1 MASPFSISILV
12 YLHLLLLRHTSYAT
26 STSFT
31 IPLSKSS
38 AAAVTT
44 FSTADSP
51 DPWRLLNNLASASVA
66 RAHLLKRLN
75 TTSHLIKIQSFPRSY
90 GGYSIPLTF
99 GTPPQQLN
107 FVMDTGSSLVW
118 FPCTHRYVC
127 SDCNFPNIDPETI
140 HTFIPRLSTSVKIL
154 GCRNPKCGLLSDPDV
169 NNRCADCD
177 PKSAACSQACP
188 AYIIQYGSGA
198 TSGLLLLENLD
209 FPERIVPDFLIGC
222 SLFSNRQ
229 PEGIAGFGRG
239 PTSLPVQMGLKK
251 FSYCLLSHK
260 FDDAP
265 KSSALVLDTGDAEVA
280 GLSYT
285 PFRKNPVGSNTAFL
299 DYYYVTLRRII
310 VGEKRLKIPHSF
322 LVPGSDG
329 NGGTIVDSGSTFT
342 FMDKPVYDVV
352 AREFELQ
359 MGNYTRAADV
369 EKETSL
375 RPCFDVSQEK
385 TVSFPEL
392 YFAFK
397 GGAKM
402 GLPLTNYFSVLDRP
416 GVVCMTIVTSD
427 FIEPGSSVG
436 PAIIVGNYQQQNYYV
451 EYDLEKERFGFK
463 KQICT

>member
-1 MASPFSISILV
+1 MASLFTTISILTF
-12 YLHLLLLRHTSYAT
+12 LHLLHTSPAT
-26 STSFT
+26 SIIT

-38 AAAVTT
+38 TT
-44 FSTADSP
+44 TLTTHYAADSSN
-51 DPWRLLNNLASASVA
+51 PWRLLNNLASASIA
-66 RAHLLKRLN
+66 RAHHLKRQN
-75 TTSHLIKIQSFPRSY
+75 NTSHLIKIQSFPRSY

-118 FPCTHRYVC
+118 SPCTHRYVC
-127 SDCNFPNIDPETI
+127 SNCTFSNIDPNNI
-140 HTFIPRLSTSVKIL
+140 HTFIPRLSSSAKIL
-154 GCRNPKCGLLSDPDV
+154 GCRNPKCGLLFDPDV

-177 PKSAACSQACP
+177 PKSTSCSQACP

-209 FPERIVPDFLIGC
+209 FPERVVPDFLIGC
-222 SLFSNRQ
+222 SIFSNRQ

-265 KSSALVLDTGDAEVA
+265 KSSDLVLDSGNGKVA
-280 GLSYT
+280 GVRYT
-285 PFRKNPVGSNTAFL
+285 PFRKNPVGSNTAFQE
-299 DYYYVTLRRII
+299 YYYVTLRRII
-310 VGEKRLKIPHSF
+310 VGQKILKIPYKF

-342 FMDKPVYDVV
+342 FMDKRVHNLV
-352 AREFELQ
+352 AREFESQ
-359 MGNYTRAADV
+359 MGNYTRALDV
-369 EKETSL
+369 EKETNL
-375 RPCFDVSQEK
+375 RPCFDVSKGE

-402 GLPLTNYFSVLDRP
+402 GLALANYFSVVDRA

-436 PAIIVGNYQQQNYYV
+436 PSIIVGNYQQQNYYV